1 MITSIS
7 DRKSENNFRKKLS
20 IDSFAEEKKRDC
32 SEIKSGT
39 LMSMIDKMRCKQGK
53 GKMKLSLDGLKNVF
67 KKKN

>member
-1 MITSIS
+1 MRLLKFISIFILLILFNS
-7 DRKSENNFRKKLS
+7 V
-20 IDSFAEEKKRDC
+20 SFAEEKKKDC

-53 GKMKLSLDGLKNVF
+53 GKMNLSFDGLKNLF